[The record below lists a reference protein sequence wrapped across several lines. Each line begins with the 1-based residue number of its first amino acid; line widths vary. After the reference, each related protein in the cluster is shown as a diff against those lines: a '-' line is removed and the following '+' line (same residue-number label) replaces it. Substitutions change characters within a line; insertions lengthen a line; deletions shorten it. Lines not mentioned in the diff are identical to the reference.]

1 MARVTEFYF
10 KYEVGYT
17 DPKTGETEI
26 ISTTPKYVLD
36 PLEDYES
43 VREYALKSARE
54 FVFTHLSKIKERVE
68 KYDYEV
74 VQKPIEPKP
83 VEPVKSEPQ
92 TDLDGLDAFK
102 DFL

>member
-74 VQKPIEPKP
+74 VQKSEP
-83 VEPVKSEPQ
+83 VEPVKSEPKA
-92 TDLDGLDAFK
+92 DLDGLDAFK